1 MSETKSPTVKFIDSI
16 SEIYKAATADTIN
29 GKKRKTLG
37 DCLKEDFSRLKNKTM
52 TYFTTDGS
60 YNDNIEIPSST
71 KTLTGEP
78 FSVLYGE
85 KCSKKTVVSDK
96 GTIEILKPETEYNT
110 EMFCCICKAD
120 ERSTYDALSERDKMV
135 YEMTLLTKKI
145 ANEYDTNKLSAL
157 DAKNK
162 FCEKADEYKAIA
174 EKSNM
179 NWQNILMDVSC
190 ELQQQSSNY
199 RKNNDTKN
207 LNSVNLAH
215 NLFVTYNKG
224 EDEYFRSAFINI
236 DGSAYDSTL
245 ELNNSP
251 EMSFWDKCKNGIK
264 KASLAIHSLIYDGTT
279 FASSGWLAMKG
290 KITSL
295 ANGKQQSDKAETK
308 ELSEEK
314 VETKDE
320 TKQTKDETNKQGN
333 RAKAELSGITD
344 SDNDS
349 DSYDYVSEF

>member
-1 MSETKSPTVKFIDSI
+1 MSETKSPTVKFIDNI

-78 FSVLYGE
+78 FSVLYGD

-96 GTIEILKPETEYNT
+96 GTIEILKPETDYNT

-120 ERSTYDALSERDKMV
+120 ERSTYDALSDRDKMV
-135 YEMTLLTKKI
+135 YEMTLLTKKV

-207 LNSVNLAH
+207 LDSVNLAH

-295 ANGKQQSDKAETK
+295 ANGQSDKTEAK
-308 ELSEEK
+308 EQSVEK
-314 VETKDE
+314 TEVKNDV
-320 TKQTKDETNKQGN
+320 KQTEDNSSERNKKTQ
-333 RAKAELSGITD
+333 AELGHITY
-344 SDNDS
+344 NDG
-349 DSYDYVSEF
+349 DDCDYTSEL